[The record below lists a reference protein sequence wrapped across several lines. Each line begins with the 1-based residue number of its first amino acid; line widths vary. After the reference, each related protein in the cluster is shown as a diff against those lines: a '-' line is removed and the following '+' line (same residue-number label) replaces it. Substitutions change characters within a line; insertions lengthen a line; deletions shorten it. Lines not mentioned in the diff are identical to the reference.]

1 MSLVKQPQLQ
11 RIVISF
17 KQSRKIYERR
27 MFMEDTIVAIST
39 ANGVGAISIIRL
51 SGPTALDVASSIFKG
66 KDLKKVASHTI
77 NHGYIVDKNGSIIDE
92 VLVSVMLAPKTYTT
106 EDIVEINTHGGIAST
121 NKVLELCLVNGARL
135 AQPGEFTKRAF
146 LNGRIDLT
154 EAEAIEDVINS
165 STDKSLKLSMNQL
178 TGSLKNLITEIRK
191 DIMSLIANIEVNID
205 YPEYEDA
212 EDITL
217 QKLKEKLL
225 PIKTKLEE
233 LLKNSN
239 DAKIIKNGINICMIG
254 RPNVGKSSL
263 LNAFLEEDKAIVTDI
278 AGTTRD
284 IVEGETIINGI
295 KINFLDTA
303 GIRETANVVEKIG
316 VDKSK
321 KIINTAD
328 LIILVLNN
336 NEKLTPDDLE
346 LLDLVKDKN
355 YIIFINKNDLPA
367 KIDLLA
373 SKYTNVVYGNTL
385 TTAGIKELKEM
396 ITTLFNLEKISTND
410 ATYITNARHKALIE
424 VALNYLNS
432 ALENID
438 NSYSV
443 DMLEIDIRA
452 CWDTLGEIIGSTY
465 KDELLDELFSN
476 FCLGK

>member
-1 MSLVKQPQLQ
+1 
-11 RIVISF
+11 
-17 KQSRKIYERR
+17 
-27 MFMEDTIVAIST
+27 
-39 ANGVGAISIIRL
+39 
-51 SGPTALDVASSIFKG
+51 
-66 KDLKKVASHTI
+66 
-77 NHGYIVDKNGSIIDE
+77 
-92 VLVSVMLAPKTYTT
+92 
-106 EDIVEINTHGGIAST
+106 
-121 NKVLELCLVNGARL
+121 
-135 AQPGEFTKRAF
+135 
-146 LNGRIDLT
+146 
-154 EAEAIEDVINS
+154 
-165 STDKSLKLSMNQL
+165 MNQL

-191 DIMSLIANIEVNID
+191 DIMSLVANIEVNID

-225 PIKTKLEE
+225 PIKSKLEE

-239 DAKIIKNGINICMIG
+239 DAKIIKDGINICMIG
-254 RPNVGKSSL
+254 RPNVGKSPL

-303 GIRETANVVEKIG
+303 GIRKTANVVEKIG

-336 NEKLTPDDLE
+336 NEKLTLDDFE
-346 LLDLVKDKN
+346 LLELVKDKN
-355 YIIFINKNDLPA
+355 YIIFINKNDLPS
-367 KIDLLA
+367 KIDLEI
-373 SKYTNVVYGNTL
+373 SKYNNIVYGNTL
-385 TTAGIKELKEM
+385 TTTGIKELKEM

-424 VALNYLNS
+424 IALNYLNS
-432 ALENID
+432 ALENIA
-438 NSYSV
+438 NGYSV

-452 CWDTLGEIIGSTY
+452 CWDTLGEIIGATY

>member
-1 MSLVKQPQLQ
+1 
-11 RIVISF
+11 
-17 KQSRKIYERR
+17 
-27 MFMEDTIVAIST
+27 MEDTIVAIST
-39 ANGVGAISIIRL
+39 ASGVGAISIIRL
-51 SGPTALDVASSIFKG
+51 SGSKALEVASKIFKG
-66 KDLKKVASHTI
+66 KDLKKVDSHTI
-77 NHGYIVDKNGSIIDE
+77 NHGYIIDKNRNIIDE
-92 VLVSVMLAPKTYTT
+92 VLVSVMLAPKTYTM

-165 STDKSLKLSMNQL
+165 STDKSLILSMNQL
-178 TGSLKNLITEIRK
+178 TGSLKNLITETRK
-191 DIMSLIANIEVNID
+191 DIMGLIANIEVNID

-217 QKLKEKLL
+217 KRLKEKLL
-225 PIKTKLEE
+225 PIKSKLEE

-239 DAKIIKNGINICMIG
+239 DAKIIKDGINICMIG
-254 RPNVGKSSL
+254 RPTVGKSSL
-263 LNAFLEEDKAIVTDI
+263 LNTFLEEDKAIVTDI

-336 NEKLTPDDLE
+336 NEKLTPDDLD
-346 LLDLVKDKN
+346 LLDLIKDKN
-355 YIIFINKNDLPA
+355 YIIFVNKNDLPA
-367 KIDLLA
+367 NIDLPIG
-373 SKYTNVVYGNTL
+373 KYTNVVYGNTL

-396 ITTLFNLEKISTND
+396 ITTIFNLEKINTND
-410 ATYITNARHKALIE
+410 PTYITNARHKALIE

-438 NSYSV
+438 NGYSV

-452 CWDTLGEIIGSTY
+452 CWDTLGEIIGATY

>member
-1 MSLVKQPQLQ
+1 
-11 RIVISF
+11 
-17 KQSRKIYERR
+17 
-27 MFMEDTIVAIST
+27 MEDTIVAIST
-39 ANGVGAISIIRL
+39 ASGVGAISIIRL
-51 SGPTALDVASSIFKG
+51 SGPNALEVASSIFKG

-77 NHGYIVDKNGSIIDE
+77 NHGYIIDKNGSIIDE

-154 EAEAIEDVINS
+154 EAEAIEDVITS
-165 STDKSLKLSMNQL
+165 STDKSLRLSMNQL

-225 PIKTKLEE
+225 PIKSKLEE

-239 DAKIIKNGINICMIG
+239 DAKIIKDGINICMIG

-303 GIRETANVVEKIG
+303 GIRKTANVVEKIG

-346 LLDLVKDKN
+346 LLELVKNKN

-367 KIDLLA
+367 NIDLPDK
-373 SKYTNVVYGNTL
+373 KYVNVVYGNTL

-452 CWDTLGEIIGSTY
+452 CWDTLGEIIGATY

>member
-1 MSLVKQPQLQ
+1 
-11 RIVISF
+11 
-17 KQSRKIYERR
+17 
-27 MFMEDTIVAIST
+27 MEDTIVAIST

-165 STDKSLKLSMNQL
+165 STDKSLRLSMNQL

-191 DIMSLIANIEVNID
+191 DIMSLVANIEVNID

-225 PIKTKLEE
+225 PIKSKLEE

-239 DAKIIKNGINICMIG
+239 DAKIIKDGINICMIG

-303 GIRETANVVEKIG
+303 GIRKTANVVEKIG

-336 NEKLTPDDLE
+336 NEKLTPDDFE
-346 LLDLVKDKN
+346 LLELVKDKN
-355 YIIFINKNDLPA
+355 YIIFINKNDLPS
-367 KIDLLA
+367 KIDLEI
-373 SKYTNVVYGNTL
+373 SKYNNIVYGNTL
-385 TTAGIKELKEM
+385 TTTGIKELKEM

-424 VALNYLNS
+424 IALNYLNS
-432 ALENID
+432 ALENIA
-438 NSYSV
+438 NGYSV

-452 CWDTLGEIIGSTY
+452 CWDTLGEIIGATY

>member
-1 MSLVKQPQLQ
+1 
-11 RIVISF
+11 
-17 KQSRKIYERR
+17 
-27 MFMEDTIVAIST
+27 MEDTIVAIST
-39 ANGVGAISIIRL
+39 ASGVGAISIIRL
-51 SGPTALDVASSIFKG
+51 SGPNALEVASSIFKG

-77 NHGYIVDKNGSIIDE
+77 NHGYIIDKNGSIIDE

-154 EAEAIEDVINS
+154 EAEAIEDVITS
-165 STDKSLKLSMNQL
+165 STDKSLRLSMNQL
-178 TGSLKNLITEIRK
+178 TGSLKNLITETRK

-225 PIKTKLEE
+225 PIKSKLEE

-239 DAKIIKNGINICMIG
+239 DAKIIKDGINICMIG

-263 LNAFLEEDKAIVTDI
+263 LNAFLEEDKAIVTEI

-284 IVEGETIINGI
+284 IVEGQTIINGI

-303 GIRETANVVEKIG
+303 GIRKTANVVEKIG

-321 KIINTAD
+321 KIINMAD

-346 LLDLVKDKN
+346 LLDLVKNKN
-355 YIIFINKNDLPA
+355 YIIFVNKNDLPA
-367 KIDLLA
+367 NIDLPDK
-373 SKYTNVVYGNTL
+373 KYANVVYGNTL
-385 TTAGIKELKEM
+385 TTTGIKELKEM

-452 CWDTLGEIIGSTY
+452 CWDTLGEIIGATY

>member
-1 MSLVKQPQLQ
+1 
-11 RIVISF
+11 
-17 KQSRKIYERR
+17 
-27 MFMEDTIVAIST
+27 MEDTIVAIST
-39 ANGVGAISIIRL
+39 ARGIGAISIIRL
-51 SGPTALDVASSIFKG
+51 SGQNALDIVSKIFKG
-66 KDLKKVASHTI
+66 KDLKTVASHTI

-92 VLVSVMLAPKTYTT
+92 VLVSVMRAPKTYTM

-121 NKVLELCLVNGARL
+121 NKVLELCLINGARL

-165 STDKSLKLSMNQL
+165 STDKSLRLSMNQL

-191 DIMSLIANIEVNID
+191 DIMSLVANIEVNID

-239 DAKIIKNGINICMIG
+239 DAKIIKDGINICMIG

-303 GIRETANVVEKIG
+303 GIRKTANVVEKIG

-336 NEKLTPDDLE
+336 NEKLTPDDFE
-346 LLDLVKDKN
+346 LLELVKDKN
-355 YIIFINKNDLPA
+355 YIIFINKNDLPS
-367 KIDLLA
+367 KIDLEI
-373 SKYTNVVYGNTL
+373 SKYNNIVYGNTL
-385 TTAGIKELKEM
+385 TTTGIKELKEM

-424 VALNYLNS
+424 IALNYLNS
-432 ALENID
+432 ALENIA
-438 NSYSV
+438 NGYSV

-452 CWDTLGEIIGSTY
+452 CWDTLGEIIGATY

>member
-1 MSLVKQPQLQ
+1 
-11 RIVISF
+11 
-17 KQSRKIYERR
+17 
-27 MFMEDTIVAIST
+27 MEDTIVAIST
-39 ANGVGAISIIRL
+39 ASGVGAISIIRL
-51 SGPTALDVASSIFKG
+51 SGSKALDVASKIFKG

-77 NHGYIVDKNGSIIDE
+77 NHGYIIDKNRNIIDE
-92 VLVSVMLAPKTYTT
+92 VLVSVMLAPKTYTM

-165 STDKSLKLSMNQL
+165 STDKSLILSMNQL
-178 TGSLKNLITEIRK
+178 TGSLKNLITETRK
-191 DIMSLIANIEVNID
+191 DIMGLIANIEVNID

-217 QKLKEKLL
+217 KRLKEKLL
-225 PIKTKLEE
+225 PIKSKLEE

-239 DAKIIKNGINICMIG
+239 DAKIIKDGINICMIG

-355 YIIFINKNDLPA
+355 YIIFVNKNDLPA
-367 KIDLLA
+367 NIDLPIG
-373 SKYTNVVYGNTL
+373 KYTNVVYGNTL

-396 ITTLFNLEKISTND
+396 ITTIFNLEKINTND
-410 ATYITNARHKALIE
+410 PTYITNARHKALIE

-438 NSYSV
+438 NGYSV

-452 CWDTLGEIIGSTY
+452 CWDTLGEIIGATY

>member
-1 MSLVKQPQLQ
+1 
-11 RIVISF
+11 
-17 KQSRKIYERR
+17 
-27 MFMEDTIVAIST
+27 MEDTIVAIST
-39 ANGVGAISIIRL
+39 ARGIGAISIIRL
-51 SGPTALDVASSIFKG
+51 SGQNALDIVSKIFKG
-66 KDLKKVASHTI
+66 KDLKTVASHTI

-92 VLVSVMLAPKTYTT
+92 VLVSVMRAPKTYTM

-165 STDKSLKLSMNQL
+165 STDKSLRLSMNQL

-191 DIMSLIANIEVNID
+191 DIMNLIANIEVNID

-239 DAKIIKNGINICMIG
+239 DAKIIKDGINICMIG

-303 GIRETANVVEKIG
+303 GIRKTANVVEKIG

-336 NEKLTPDDLE
+336 NEKLTADDFE
-346 LLDLVKDKN
+346 LLELVKDKN
-355 YIIFINKNDLPA
+355 YIIFINKNDLPS
-367 KIDLLA
+367 KIDLEI
-373 SKYTNVVYGNTL
+373 SKYNNIVYGNTL
-385 TTAGIKELKEM
+385 TTTGIKELKEM
-396 ITTLFNLEKISTND
+396 ITTIFNLEKISTND

-424 VALNYLNS
+424 IALNYLNS
-432 ALENID
+432 ALENIA
-438 NSYSV
+438 NGYSV

-452 CWDTLGEIIGSTY
+452 CWDTLGEIIGATY

>member
-1 MSLVKQPQLQ
+1 
-11 RIVISF
+11 
-17 KQSRKIYERR
+17 
-27 MFMEDTIVAIST
+27 MEDTIVAIST
-39 ANGVGAISIIRL
+39 ASGVGAISIIRL
-51 SGPTALDVASSIFKG
+51 SGSKALDVASKIFKG

-77 NHGYIVDKNGSIIDE
+77 NHGYIIDKNRNIIDE
-92 VLVSVMLAPKTYTT
+92 VLVSVMLAPKTYTM

-165 STDKSLKLSMNQL
+165 STDKSLILSMNQL
-178 TGSLKNLITEIRK
+178 TGSLKNLITETRK
-191 DIMSLIANIEVNID
+191 DIMGLIANIEVNID

-217 QKLKEKLL
+217 KRLKEKLL
-225 PIKTKLEE
+225 PIKSKLEE

-239 DAKIIKNGINICMIG
+239 DAKIIKDGINICMIG

-336 NEKLTPDDLE
+336 NEKLTPDDLD
-346 LLDLVKDKN
+346 LLDLIKDKN
-355 YIIFINKNDLPA
+355 YIIFVNKNDLPA
-367 KIDLLA
+367 NIDLPIG
-373 SKYTNVVYGNTL
+373 KYTNVVYGNTL

-396 ITTLFNLEKISTND
+396 ITTIFNLEKINTND
-410 ATYITNARHKALIE
+410 PTYITNARHKALIE

-432 ALENID
+432 ALENI
-438 NSYSV
+438 NNGYSV

-452 CWDTLGEIIGSTY
+452 CWDTLGEIIGATY

>member
-1 MSLVKQPQLQ
+1 
-11 RIVISF
+11 
-17 KQSRKIYERR
+17 
-27 MFMEDTIVAIST
+27 MEDTIVAIST
-39 ANGVGAISIIRL
+39 ASGVGAISIIRL
-51 SGPTALDVASSIFKG
+51 SGSKALEVASKIFKG

-77 NHGYIVDKNGSIIDE
+77 NHGYIIDKNRNIIDE
-92 VLVSVMLAPKTYTT
+92 VLVSVMLAPKTYTM

-165 STDKSLKLSMNQL
+165 STDKSLILSMNQL
-178 TGSLKNLITEIRK
+178 TGSLKNLITETRK
-191 DIMSLIANIEVNID
+191 DIMGLIANIEVNID

-217 QKLKEKLL
+217 KRLKEKLL
-225 PIKTKLEE
+225 PIKSKLEE

-239 DAKIIKNGINICMIG
+239 DAKIIKDGINICMIG

-263 LNAFLEEDKAIVTDI
+263 LNTFLEEDKAIVTDI

-336 NEKLTPDDLE
+336 NEKLTPDDLD
-346 LLDLVKDKN
+346 LLDLIKDKN
-355 YIIFINKNDLPA
+355 YIIFVNKNDLPA
-367 KIDLLA
+367 NIDLPIG
-373 SKYTNVVYGNTL
+373 KYTNVVYGNTL

-396 ITTLFNLEKISTND
+396 ITTIFNLEKINTND
-410 ATYITNARHKALIE
+410 PTYITNARHKALIE

-432 ALENID
+432 ALKNID
-438 NSYSV
+438 NGYSV

-452 CWDTLGEIIGSTY
+452 CWDTLGEIIGATY

>member
-1 MSLVKQPQLQ
+1 
-11 RIVISF
+11 
-17 KQSRKIYERR
+17 
-27 MFMEDTIVAIST
+27 MEDTIVAIST
-39 ANGVGAISIIRL
+39 ASGVGAISIIRL
-51 SGPTALDVASSIFKG
+51 SGQNALDIVSKIFKG

-77 NHGYIVDKNGSIIDE
+77 NHGYIIDKNGSIIDE

-165 STDKSLKLSMNQL
+165 STDKSLRLSINQL

-191 DIMSLIANIEVNID
+191 DIMSLVANIEVNID

-233 LLKNSN
+233 LLKNSH

-303 GIRETANVVEKIG
+303 GIRKTANVVEKIG

-336 NEKLTPDDLE
+336 NEKLTPDDFE
-346 LLDLVKDKN
+346 LLDLVKNKN
-355 YIIFINKNDLPA
+355 YIIFVNKNDLPS
-367 KIDLLA
+367 KIDLEI
-373 SKYTNVVYGNTL
+373 SKYNNIVYGNTL
-385 TTAGIKELKEM
+385 TTTGIKELKEM

-424 VALNYLNS
+424 IALNYLNS
-432 ALENID
+432 ALENIA
-438 NSYSV
+438 NGYSV

-452 CWDTLGEIIGSTY
+452 CWDTLGEIIGATY

>member
-1 MSLVKQPQLQ
+1 
-11 RIVISF
+11 
-17 KQSRKIYERR
+17 
-27 MFMEDTIVAIST
+27 MEDTIVAIST
-39 ANGVGAISIIRL
+39 ASGVGAISIIRL
-51 SGPTALDVASSIFKG
+51 SGPNALEVASSIFKG

-77 NHGYIVDKNGSIIDE
+77 NHGYIIDKNGSIIDE

-146 LNGRIDLT
+146 LNGRIYLT
-154 EAEAIEDVINS
+154 EAEAIEDVITS
-165 STDKSLKLSMNQL
+165 STDKSLRLSMNQL

-225 PIKTKLEE
+225 PIKSKLEE

-239 DAKIIKNGINICMIG
+239 DAKIIKDGINICMIG

-284 IVEGETIINGI
+284 IVEGQTIINGI

-303 GIRETANVVEKIG
+303 GIRKTANVVEKIG

-321 KIINTAD
+321 KIINMAD

-346 LLDLVKDKN
+346 LLELVKNKN
-355 YIIFINKNDLPA
+355 YIIFVNKNDLPA
-367 KIDLLA
+367 NLDLPDK
-373 SKYTNVVYGNTL
+373 KYANVVYGNTL
-385 TTAGIKELKEM
+385 TTTGIKELKEM

-452 CWDTLGEIIGSTY
+452 CWDTLGEIIGATY

>member
-1 MSLVKQPQLQ
+1 
-11 RIVISF
+11 
-17 KQSRKIYERR
+17 
-27 MFMEDTIVAIST
+27 MEDTIVAIST
-39 ANGVGAISIIRL
+39 ACGVGAISIIRL
-51 SGPTALDVASSIFKG
+51 SGSKALEVASKIFKG

-77 NHGYIVDKNGSIIDE
+77 NHGYIIDKNRNIIDE
-92 VLVSVMLAPKTYTT
+92 VLVSVMLAPKTYTM

-165 STDKSLKLSMNQL
+165 STDKSLILSMNQL
-178 TGSLKNLITEIRK
+178 TGSLKNLITETRK
-191 DIMSLIANIEVNID
+191 DIMGLIANIEVNID

-217 QKLKEKLL
+217 KRLKEKLL
-225 PIKTKLEE
+225 PIKSKLEE

-239 DAKIIKNGINICMIG
+239 DAKIIKDGINICMIG

-263 LNAFLEEDKAIVTDI
+263 LNTFLEEDKAIVTDI

-303 GIRETANVVEKIG
+303 GIRETTNVVEKIG

-355 YIIFINKNDLPA
+355 YIIFVNKNDLPA
-367 KIDLLA
+367 NIDLPIG
-373 SKYTNVVYGNTL
+373 KYTNVVYGNTL

-396 ITTLFNLEKISTND
+396 ITTIFNLEKINTND
-410 ATYITNARHKALIE
+410 LTYITNARHKALIE

-432 ALENID
+432 ALKNID
-438 NSYSV
+438 NGYSV

-452 CWDTLGEIIGSTY
+452 CWDTLGEIIGATY

>member
-1 MSLVKQPQLQ
+1 
-11 RIVISF
+11 
-17 KQSRKIYERR
+17 
-27 MFMEDTIVAIST
+27 MEDTIVAIST
-39 ANGVGAISIIRL
+39 ACGVGAISIIRL
-51 SGPTALDVASSIFKG
+51 SGSKALEVASKIFKG

-77 NHGYIVDKNGSIIDE
+77 NHGYIIDKNRNIIDE
-92 VLVSVMLAPKTYTT
+92 VLVSVMLAPKTYTM

-165 STDKSLKLSMNQL
+165 STDKSLILSMNQL
-178 TGSLKNLITEIRK
+178 TGSLKNLITETRK
-191 DIMSLIANIEVNID
+191 DIMGLIANIEVNID

-217 QKLKEKLL
+217 KRLKEKLL
-225 PIKTKLEE
+225 PIKSKLEE

-239 DAKIIKNGINICMIG
+239 DAKIIKDGINICMIG

-321 KIINTAD
+321 KITNTAD

-355 YIIFINKNDLPA
+355 YIIFVNKNDLPA
-367 KIDLLA
+367 NIDLPIG
-373 SKYTNVVYGNTL
+373 KYTNVVYGNTL

-396 ITTLFNLEKISTND
+396 ITTIFNLEKINTND
-410 ATYITNARHKALIE
+410 LTYITNARHKALIE

-432 ALENID
+432 ALKNID
-438 NSYSV
+438 NGYSV

-452 CWDTLGEIIGSTY
+452 CWDTLGEIIGATY

>member
-1 MSLVKQPQLQ
+1 
-11 RIVISF
+11 
-17 KQSRKIYERR
+17 
-27 MFMEDTIVAIST
+27 MEDTIVAIST

-336 NEKLTPDDLE
+336 NEKLNPDDLE

-452 CWDTLGEIIGSTY
+452 CWDTLGEIIGATY

>member
-1 MSLVKQPQLQ
+1 
-11 RIVISF
+11 
-17 KQSRKIYERR
+17 
-27 MFMEDTIVAIST
+27 MEDTIVAIST
-39 ANGVGAISIIRL
+39 ASGVGAISIIRL
-51 SGPTALDVASSIFKG
+51 SGPNALEVASSIFKG

-77 NHGYIVDKNGSIIDE
+77 NHGYIIDKNGSIIDE

-154 EAEAIEDVINS
+154 EAEAIEDVITS
-165 STDKSLKLSMNQL
+165 STDKSLRLSMNQL

-225 PIKTKLEE
+225 PIKSKLEE

-239 DAKIIKNGINICMIG
+239 DAKIIKDGINICMIG

-303 GIRETANVVEKIG
+303 GIRKTANVVEKIG

-321 KIINTAD
+321 KIINMAD

-346 LLDLVKDKN
+346 LLELVKNKN
-355 YIIFINKNDLPA
+355 YIIFVNKNDLPA
-367 KIDLLA
+367 NIDLPDK
-373 SKYTNVVYGNTL
+373 KYANVVYGNTL
-385 TTAGIKELKEM
+385 TTTGIKELKEM

-452 CWDTLGEIIGSTY
+452 CWDTLGEIIGATY
-465 KDELLDELFSN
+465 KDELLDKLFSN

>member
-1 MSLVKQPQLQ
+1 
-11 RIVISF
+11 
-17 KQSRKIYERR
+17 
-27 MFMEDTIVAIST
+27 MEDTIVAIST
-39 ANGVGAISIIRL
+39 ASGVGAISIIRL
-51 SGPTALDVASSIFKG
+51 SGSKALEVVSKIFKG

-77 NHGYIVDKNGSIIDE
+77 NHGYIIDKNRNIIDE
-92 VLVSVMLAPKTYTT
+92 VLVSVMLAPKTYTM

-165 STDKSLKLSMNQL
+165 STDKSLILSMNQL
-178 TGSLKNLITEIRK
+178 TGSLKNLITETRK
-191 DIMSLIANIEVNID
+191 DIMGLIANIEVNID

-217 QKLKEKLL
+217 KRLKEKLL
-225 PIKTKLEE
+225 PIKSKLEE

-239 DAKIIKNGINICMIG
+239 DAKIIKDGINICMIG

-263 LNAFLEEDKAIVTDI
+263 LNTFLEEDKAIVTDI

-355 YIIFINKNDLPA
+355 YIIFVNKNDLPA
-367 KIDLLA
+367 NIDLPIG
-373 SKYTNVVYGNTL
+373 KYTNVVYGNTL

-396 ITTLFNLEKISTND
+396 ITTIFNLEKINTND
-410 ATYITNARHKALIE
+410 PTYITNARHKALIE

-438 NSYSV
+438 NGYSV

-452 CWDTLGEIIGSTY
+452 CWDTLGEIIGATY

>member
-1 MSLVKQPQLQ
+1 
-11 RIVISF
+11 
-17 KQSRKIYERR
+17 
-27 MFMEDTIVAIST
+27 MEDTIAAIST
-39 ANGVGAISIIRL
+39 ASGIGAISIIRL
-51 SGPTALDVASSIFKG
+51 SGQNALDIVSKIFKG
-66 KDLKKVASHTI
+66 KDLKTVASHTI
-77 NHGYIVDKNGSIIDE
+77 NHGYIVDKNGSIVDE
-92 VLVSVMLAPKTYTT
+92 VLVSVMRTPKTYTM

-165 STDKSLKLSMNQL
+165 STDKSLRLSINQL

-191 DIMSLIANIEVNID
+191 DIMSLVANIEVNID

-233 LLKNSN
+233 LLKNSH

-303 GIRETANVVEKIG
+303 GIRKTANVVEKIG

-328 LIILVLNN
+328 LIILVLNI
-336 NEKLTPDDLE
+336 NEKLTPDDFE
-346 LLDLVKDKN
+346 LLDLVKNKN
-355 YIIFINKNDLPA
+355 YIIFVNKNDLPS
-367 KIDLLA
+367 KIDLEI
-373 SKYTNVVYGNTL
+373 SKYNNIVYGNTL
-385 TTAGIKELKEM
+385 TTTGIKELKEM

-424 VALNYLNS
+424 IALNYLNS
-432 ALENID
+432 ALENIG
-438 NSYSV
+438 NGYSV

-452 CWDTLGEIIGSTY
+452 CWDTLGEIIGATY

>member
-1 MSLVKQPQLQ
+1 
-11 RIVISF
+11 
-17 KQSRKIYERR
+17 
-27 MFMEDTIVAIST
+27 MEDTIVAIST
-39 ANGVGAISIIRL
+39 ASGVGAISIIRL
-51 SGPTALDVASSIFKG
+51 SGPNALEVASSIFKG

-77 NHGYIVDKNGSIIDE
+77 NHGYIIDKNGSIIDE

-154 EAEAIEDVINS
+154 EAEAIEDVITS
-165 STDKSLKLSMNQL
+165 STDKSLRLSMNQL

-225 PIKTKLEE
+225 PIKSKLEE

-239 DAKIIKNGINICMIG
+239 DAKIIKDGINICMIG

-284 IVEGETIINGI
+284 IVEGQTIINGI

-303 GIRETANVVEKIG
+303 GIRKTANVVEKIG

-321 KIINTAD
+321 KIINMAD

-346 LLDLVKDKN
+346 LLDLVKNKN
-355 YIIFINKNDLPA
+355 YIIFVNKNDLPA
-367 KIDLLA
+367 NIDLPDK
-373 SKYTNVVYGNTL
+373 KYANVVYGNTL
-385 TTAGIKELKEM
+385 TTTGIKELKEM

-452 CWDTLGEIIGSTY
+452 CWDTLGEIIGATY

>member
-1 MSLVKQPQLQ
+1 
-11 RIVISF
+11 
-17 KQSRKIYERR
+17 
-27 MFMEDTIVAIST
+27 MEDTIVAIST
-39 ANGVGAISIIRL
+39 ASGIGAISIVRL
-51 SGPTALDVASSIFKG
+51 SGQNALDIASSIFKG

-77 NHGYIVDKNGSIIDE
+77 NHGYIIDKNGSIIDE

-165 STDKSLKLSMNQL
+165 STDKSLRLSINQL

-191 DIMSLIANIEVNID
+191 DIMSLVANIEVNID

-233 LLKNSN
+233 LLKNSH

-303 GIRETANVVEKIG
+303 GIRKTANVVEKIG

-336 NEKLTPDDLE
+336 NEKLTPDDFE
-346 LLDLVKDKN
+346 LLDLVKNKN
-355 YIIFINKNDLPA
+355 YIIFVNKNDLPS
-367 KIDLLA
+367 KIDLEI
-373 SKYTNVVYGNTL
+373 SKYNNIVYGNTL
-385 TTAGIKELKEM
+385 TTTGIKELKEM
-396 ITTLFNLEKISTND
+396 ITTIFNLEKISTND

-424 VALNYLNS
+424 IALNYLNS
-432 ALENID
+432 ALENIA
-438 NSYSV
+438 NGYSV

-452 CWDTLGEIIGSTY
+452 CWDTLGEIIGETY

>member
-1 MSLVKQPQLQ
+1 
-11 RIVISF
+11 
-17 KQSRKIYERR
+17 
-27 MFMEDTIVAIST
+27 MEDTIAAIST
-39 ANGVGAISIIRL
+39 ASGIGAISIIRL
-51 SGPTALDVASSIFKG
+51 SGQNALDIVSKIFKG
-66 KDLKKVASHTI
+66 KDLKTVASHTI

-92 VLVSVMLAPKTYTT
+92 VLVSVMRTPKTYTM

-165 STDKSLKLSMNQL
+165 STDKSLRLSINQL

-191 DIMSLIANIEVNID
+191 DIMSLVANIEVNID

-233 LLKNSN
+233 LLKNSH

-303 GIRETANVVEKIG
+303 GIRKTANVVEKIG

-336 NEKLTPDDLE
+336 NEKLTPDDFE
-346 LLDLVKDKN
+346 LLDLVKNKN
-355 YIIFINKNDLPA
+355 YIIFVNKNDLPS
-367 KIDLLA
+367 KIDLEI
-373 SKYTNVVYGNTL
+373 SKYNNIVYGNTL
-385 TTAGIKELKEM
+385 TTTGIKELKEM

-424 VALNYLNS
+424 IALNYLNS
-432 ALENID
+432 ALENIA
-438 NSYSV
+438 NGYSV

-452 CWDTLGEIIGSTY
+452 CWDTLGEIIGATY

>member
-1 MSLVKQPQLQ
+1 
-11 RIVISF
+11 
-17 KQSRKIYERR
+17 
-27 MFMEDTIVAIST
+27 MEDTIVAIST
-39 ANGVGAISIIRL
+39 ASGVGAISIIRL
-51 SGPTALDVASSIFKG
+51 SGPNALEVASSIFKG

-77 NHGYIVDKNGSIIDE
+77 NHGYIIDKNGSIIDE

-154 EAEAIEDVINS
+154 EAEAIEDVITS
-165 STDKSLKLSMNQL
+165 STDKSLRLSMNQL

-225 PIKTKLEE
+225 PIKSKLEE

-239 DAKIIKNGINICMIG
+239 DAKIIKDGINICMIG

-284 IVEGETIINGI
+284 IVEGQTIINGI

-303 GIRETANVVEKIG
+303 GIRKTANVVEKIG

-321 KIINTAD
+321 KIINMAD

-346 LLDLVKDKN
+346 LLELVKNKN
-355 YIIFINKNDLPA
+355 YIIFVNKNDLPA
-367 KIDLLA
+367 NIDLPDK
-373 SKYTNVVYGNTL
+373 KYANVVYGNTL
-385 TTAGIKELKEM
+385 TTTGIKELKEM

-452 CWDTLGEIIGSTY
+452 CWDTLGEIIGATY

>member
-1 MSLVKQPQLQ
+1 
-11 RIVISF
+11 
-17 KQSRKIYERR
+17 
-27 MFMEDTIVAIST
+27 
-39 ANGVGAISIIRL
+39 
-51 SGPTALDVASSIFKG
+51 
-66 KDLKKVASHTI
+66 
-77 NHGYIVDKNGSIIDE
+77 
-92 VLVSVMLAPKTYTT
+92 
-106 EDIVEINTHGGIAST
+106 
-121 NKVLELCLVNGARL
+121 
-135 AQPGEFTKRAF
+135 
-146 LNGRIDLT
+146 
-154 EAEAIEDVINS
+154 
-165 STDKSLKLSMNQL
+165 
-178 TGSLKNLITEIRK
+178 
-191 DIMSLIANIEVNID
+191 MSLIANIEVNID

-225 PIKTKLEE
+225 PIKSKLEE

-239 DAKIIKNGINICMIG
+239 DAKIIKDGINICMIG

-284 IVEGETIINGI
+284 IVEGQTIINGI

-303 GIRETANVVEKIG
+303 GIRKTANVVEKIG

-321 KIINTAD
+321 KIINMAD

-346 LLDLVKDKN
+346 LLDLVKNKN
-355 YIIFINKNDLPA
+355 YIIFVNKNDLPA
-367 KIDLLA
+367 NLDLPDK
-373 SKYTNVVYGNTL
+373 KYANVVYGNTL

-432 ALENID
+432 TLENID

-452 CWDTLGEIIGSTY
+452 CWDTLGEIIGATY

>member
-1 MSLVKQPQLQ
+1 
-11 RIVISF
+11 
-17 KQSRKIYERR
+17 
-27 MFMEDTIVAIST
+27 MEDTIVAIST
-39 ANGVGAISIIRL
+39 ASGVGAISIIRL
-51 SGPTALDVASSIFKG
+51 SGPNALEVASSIFKG

-77 NHGYIVDKNGSIIDE
+77 NHGYIIDKNGSIIDE

-154 EAEAIEDVINS
+154 EAEAIEDVITS
-165 STDKSLKLSMNQL
+165 STDKSLRLSMNQL
-178 TGSLKNLITEIRK
+178 TGALKNLITEIRK

-225 PIKTKLEE
+225 PIKSKLEE

-239 DAKIIKNGINICMIG
+239 DAKIIKDGINICMIG

-284 IVEGETIINGI
+284 IVEGQTIINGI

-303 GIRETANVVEKIG
+303 GIRKTANVVEKIG

-321 KIINTAD
+321 KIINMAD

-346 LLDLVKDKN
+346 LLELVKNKN
-355 YIIFINKNDLPA
+355 YIIFVNKNDLPA
-367 KIDLLA
+367 NLDLPDK
-373 SKYTNVVYGNTL
+373 KYANVVYGNTL
-385 TTAGIKELKEM
+385 TTTGIKELKEI

-438 NSYSV
+438 NGYSV

-452 CWDTLGEIIGSTY
+452 CWDTLGEIIGATY

>member
-1 MSLVKQPQLQ
+1 
-11 RIVISF
+11 
-17 KQSRKIYERR
+17 
-27 MFMEDTIVAIST
+27 MEDTIVAIST
-39 ANGVGAISIIRL
+39 ASGVGAISIIRL
-51 SGPTALDVASSIFKG
+51 SGSKALEVASKIFKG

-77 NHGYIVDKNGSIIDE
+77 NHGYIIDKNRNIIDE
-92 VLVSVMLAPKTYTT
+92 VLVSVMLAPKTYTM

-165 STDKSLKLSMNQL
+165 STDKSLILSMNQL
-178 TGSLKNLITEIRK
+178 TGSLKNLITETRK
-191 DIMSLIANIEVNID
+191 DIMGLIANIEVNID

-217 QKLKEKLL
+217 KRLKEKLL
-225 PIKTKLEE
+225 PIKSKLEE

-239 DAKIIKNGINICMIG
+239 DAKIIKDGINICMIG

-263 LNAFLEEDKAIVTDI
+263 LNTFLEEDKAIVTDI

-355 YIIFINKNDLPA
+355 YIIFVNKNDLPA
-367 KIDLLA
+367 NIDLPIG
-373 SKYTNVVYGNTL
+373 KYTNVVYGNTL

-396 ITTLFNLEKISTND
+396 ITTIFNLEKINTND
-410 ATYITNARHKALIE
+410 PTYITNARHKALIE

-438 NSYSV
+438 NGYSV
-443 DMLEIDIRA
+443 DMLEIDIRD
-452 CWDTLGEIIGSTY
+452 CWDTLGEIIGATY

>member
-1 MSLVKQPQLQ
+1 
-11 RIVISF
+11 
-17 KQSRKIYERR
+17 
-27 MFMEDTIVAIST
+27 MEDTIVAIST
-39 ANGVGAISIIRL
+39 ACGVGAISIIRL
-51 SGPTALDVASSIFKG
+51 SGSKALVVASKIFKG

-77 NHGYIVDKNGSIIDE
+77 NHGYIIDKNRNIIDE
-92 VLVSVMLAPKTYTT
+92 VLVSVMLAPKTYTM

-165 STDKSLKLSMNQL
+165 STDKSLILSMNQL
-178 TGSLKNLITEIRK
+178 TGSLKNLITETRK
-191 DIMSLIANIEVNID
+191 DIMGLIANIEVNID

-217 QKLKEKLL
+217 KRLKKKLL
-225 PIKTKLEE
+225 PIKSKLEE

-239 DAKIIKNGINICMIG
+239 DAKIIKDGINICMIG

-355 YIIFINKNDLPA
+355 YIIFVNKNDLPA
-367 KIDLLA
+367 NIDLPIG
-373 SKYTNVVYGNTL
+373 KYTNVVYGNTL

-396 ITTLFNLEKISTND
+396 ITTIFNLEKINTND
-410 ATYITNARHKALIE
+410 PTYITNARHKALIE

-438 NSYSV
+438 NGYSV

-452 CWDTLGEIIGSTY
+452 CWDTLGEIIGATY

>member
-1 MSLVKQPQLQ
+1 
-11 RIVISF
+11 
-17 KQSRKIYERR
+17 
-27 MFMEDTIVAIST
+27 MEDTIVAIST
-39 ANGVGAISIIRL
+39 ARGIGAISIIRL
-51 SGPTALDVASSIFKG
+51 SGQNALDIVSKIFKG
-66 KDLKKVASHTI
+66 KDLKTVASHTI
-77 NHGYIVDKNGSIIDE
+77 NHGYIIDKNGSIIDE
-92 VLVSVMLAPKTYTT
+92 VLVSVMRASKTYTM

-121 NKVLELCLVNGARL
+121 NKVLELCLINGARL

-165 STDKSLKLSMNQL
+165 STDKSLRLSMNQL

-191 DIMSLIANIEVNID
+191 DIMSLVANIEVNID

-239 DAKIIKNGINICMIG
+239 DAKIIKDGINICMIG

-303 GIRETANVVEKIG
+303 GIRKTANVVEKIG

-336 NEKLTPDDLE
+336 NEKLTVDDFE
-346 LLDLVKDKN
+346 LLELVKDKN
-355 YIIFINKNDLPA
+355 YIIFINKNDLPS
-367 KIDLLA
+367 KIDLEI
-373 SKYTNVVYGNTL
+373 SKYNNIVYGNTL
-385 TTAGIKELKEM
+385 TTTGIKELKEM

-424 VALNYLNS
+424 IALNYLNS
-432 ALENID
+432 SLENIA
-438 NSYSV
+438 NGYSV

-452 CWDTLGEIIGSTY
+452 CWDTLGEIIGATY

>member
-1 MSLVKQPQLQ
+1 
-11 RIVISF
+11 
-17 KQSRKIYERR
+17 
-27 MFMEDTIVAIST
+27 MEDTIVAIST
-39 ANGVGAISIIRL
+39 ASGVGAISIIRL
-51 SGPTALDVASSIFKG
+51 SGSKALDVASKIFKG

-77 NHGYIVDKNGSIIDE
+77 NHGYIIDKNRNIIDE
-92 VLVSVMLAPKTYTT
+92 VLVSVMLAPKTYTM

-165 STDKSLKLSMNQL
+165 STDKSLILSMNQL
-178 TGSLKNLITEIRK
+178 TGSLKNLITETRK
-191 DIMSLIANIEVNID
+191 DIMGLIANIEVNID

-217 QKLKEKLL
+217 KRLKEKLL
-225 PIKTKLEE
+225 PIKSKLEE

-239 DAKIIKNGINICMIG
+239 DAKIIKDGINICMIG

-346 LLDLVKDKN
+346 LLDLIKDKN
-355 YIIFINKNDLPA
+355 YIIFVNKNDLPA
-367 KIDLLA
+367 NIDLPIG
-373 SKYTNVVYGNTL
+373 KYTNVVYGNTL

-396 ITTLFNLEKISTND
+396 ITTIFNLEKINTND
-410 ATYITNARHKALIE
+410 PTYITNARHKALIE

-438 NSYSV
+438 NGYSV

-452 CWDTLGEIIGSTY
+452 CWDTLGEIIGATY

>member
-1 MSLVKQPQLQ
+1 
-11 RIVISF
+11 
-17 KQSRKIYERR
+17 
-27 MFMEDTIVAIST
+27 MEDTIVAIST
-39 ANGVGAISIIRL
+39 ACGVGAISIIRL
-51 SGPTALDVASSIFKG
+51 SGSKALEVASKIFKG

-77 NHGYIVDKNGSIIDE
+77 NHGYIIDKNRNIIDE
-92 VLVSVMLAPKTYTT
+92 VLVSVMLAPKTYTM

-165 STDKSLKLSMNQL
+165 STDKSLILSMNQL
-178 TGSLKNLITEIRK
+178 TGSLKNLITETRK
-191 DIMSLIANIEVNID
+191 DIMGLIANIEVNID

-217 QKLKEKLL
+217 KRLKEKLL
-225 PIKTKLEE
+225 PIKSKLEE
-233 LLKNSN
+233 LLKKSN
-239 DAKIIKNGINICMIG
+239 DAKIIKDGINICMIG

-346 LLDLVKDKN
+346 LLDLIKDKN
-355 YIIFINKNDLPA
+355 YIIFVNKNDLPA
-367 KIDLLA
+367 NIDLPIG
-373 SKYTNVVYGNTL
+373 KYTNVVYGNTL

-396 ITTLFNLEKISTND
+396 ITTIFNLEKINTND
-410 ATYITNARHKALIE
+410 PTYITNARHKALIE

-432 ALENID
+432 ALKNID
-438 NSYSV
+438 SGYSV

-452 CWDTLGEIIGSTY
+452 CWDTLGEIIGATY

>member
-1 MSLVKQPQLQ
+1 
-11 RIVISF
+11 
-17 KQSRKIYERR
+17 
-27 MFMEDTIVAIST
+27 MEDTIVAIST
-39 ANGVGAISIIRL
+39 ASGVGAISIIRL
-51 SGPTALDVASSIFKG
+51 SGPNALEVASSIFKG

-77 NHGYIVDKNGSIIDE
+77 NHGYIIDKNGSIIDE

-346 LLDLVKDKN
+346 LLELVKNKN
-355 YIIFINKNDLPA
+355 YIIFVNKNDLPA
-367 KIDLLA
+367 NIDLPDK
-373 SKYTNVVYGNTL
+373 KYANVVYGNTL
-385 TTAGIKELKEM
+385 TTTGIKELKEM

-452 CWDTLGEIIGSTY
+452 CWDTLGEIIGATY

>member
-1 MSLVKQPQLQ
+1 
-11 RIVISF
+11 
-17 KQSRKIYERR
+17 
-27 MFMEDTIVAIST
+27 MEDTIVAIST
-39 ANGVGAISIIRL
+39 ASGVGAISIIRL
-51 SGPTALDVASSIFKG
+51 SGPNALEVASSIFKG

-77 NHGYIVDKNGSIIDE
+77 NHGYIIDKNGSIIDE

-154 EAEAIEDVINS
+154 EAEAIEDVITS
-165 STDKSLKLSMNQL
+165 STDKSLRLSMNQL
-178 TGSLKNLITEIRK
+178 TGSLKNLIMEIRK

-225 PIKTKLEE
+225 PIKSKLEE

-239 DAKIIKNGINICMIG
+239 DAKIIKDGINICMIG

-303 GIRETANVVEKIG
+303 GIRKTANVVEKIG

-321 KIINTAD
+321 KIINMAD
-328 LIILVLNN
+328 LIIIVLNN

-346 LLDLVKDKN
+346 LLELVKNKN

-367 KIDLLA
+367 NIDL
-373 SKYTNVVYGNTL
+373 SDKKYANVVYGNTL
-385 TTAGIKELKEM
+385 TTTGIKELKEM

-452 CWDTLGEIIGSTY
+452 CWDTLGEIIGATY